1 MDEMAQL
8 NLMGS
13 DIPTPTPAELRGEER
28 RLLAEIATP
37 GSERLPGS
45 GVLERLMRPV
55 GGGRPRPVL
64 VAGVATGLAAASV
77 AGVALTGVH
86 SRGPG
91 SSYLPQAVPVAVVQ
105 TLGHAADAASRQREL
120 HPKPGQFLV
129 FESQTMEPTDSN
141 SKEHG
146 HSRYLSRARRTIW
159 LPVSGRATGGVLLER
174 GLPAKQYGNWPLPPE
189 ARQEVGTT
197 GPTRAAD
204 VDNRAEY
211 LRTDYAYLSRLP
223 ADPKGMRAHLYTGL
237 KAGTAQGDLEAWSR
251 VGGML
256 TEAYMPA
263 AQRAALFRAAAT
275 IPGAE
280 AVGSAEDAAGRTGVA
295 VARVEPAAG
304 ERTEYIFD
312 RRTYTFLGQRTVVV
326 DAEKA
331 QAPVGTV
338 TESTAQLSV
347 RVADSA
353 PKVSGG

>member
-8 NLMGS
+8 NLLRAEVPRPA
-13 DIPTPTPAELRGEER
+13 PTDLRAEEE
-28 RLLAEIATP
+28 RLLAEIAAP
-37 GSERLPGS
+37 GSERLDGS
-45 GVLERLMRPV
+45 
-55 GGGRPRPVL
+55 GRPRRFEWPTGRVRFRPVVVTG
-64 VAGVATGLAAASV
+64 VAGGLAAAAV

-120 HPKPGQFLV
+120 HPRPGQFLV
-129 FESQTMEPTDSN
+129 FESQTMESTDSN

-146 HSRYLSRARRTIW
+146 HSRYLSRAKRTIW
-159 LPVSGRATGGVLLER
+159 LPVSGRATGGVLVEK
-174 GLPAKQYGNWPLPPE
+174 GLPPKQYGNWPIPPE

-204 VDNRAEY
+204 FDYRAEY
-211 LRTDYAYLSRLP
+211 LRNDYAYLSRLP
-223 ADPKGMRAHLYTGL
+223 ADPKGMRAHLYTQL
-237 KAGTAQGDLEAWSR
+237 KPGTAQGDLEAWSR

-256 TEAYMPA
+256 SEAYMPA

-295 VARVEPAAG
+295 VARVEPTAG

-326 DAEKA
+326 DAKKA

-353 PKVSGG
+353 PAVKNG